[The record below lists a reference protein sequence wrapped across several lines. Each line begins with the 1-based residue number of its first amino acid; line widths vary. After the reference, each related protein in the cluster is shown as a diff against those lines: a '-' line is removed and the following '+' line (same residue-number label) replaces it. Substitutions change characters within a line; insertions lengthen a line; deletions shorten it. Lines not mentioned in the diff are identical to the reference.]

1 MSSVYSDQSVCLKME
16 IGVQNENFDQIFDS
30 GDELEEEEIE
40 LEQMLNDRE
49 SILEA
54 ENTDIVSS
62 YFIEFLRS

>member
-54 ENTDIVSS
+54 ENINIVSS
-62 YFIEFLRS
+62 YFIEFL